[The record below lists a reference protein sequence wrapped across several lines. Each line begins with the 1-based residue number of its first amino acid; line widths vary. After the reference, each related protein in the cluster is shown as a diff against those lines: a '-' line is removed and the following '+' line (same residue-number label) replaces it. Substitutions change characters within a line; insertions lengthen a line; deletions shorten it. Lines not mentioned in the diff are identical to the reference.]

1 MPAIL
6 LLWVWL
12 CAYLNL
18 AGWTLSALHQL
29 NAGGYVVALALFAAA
44 FWFWKRKS
52 AAEFFPPAWGI
63 KFHHRCRRAFPLAF
77 FLLSALVVLGG
88 LLHAPNNYDGL
99 TYRVPRIL
107 NWLAE
112 GQWHW
117 IHTDFPRVNQRAC
130 GSEWAATP
138 LVALT
143 GTDRWLFLVNV
154 ISLLLL
160 PGLVF
165 SVFTRLGVRR
175 NVAWHW
181 MWIGPAGYCFVLQAG
196 SIGNDLFGAPFALA
210 ALDYA
215 LRSKKSGSAR
225 DLFASVLAAAL
236 VTGAKTSNLPLLL
249 PWGIALLPSLKLFLC
264 RPVRL
269 FFVVWLAAAASFLPT
284 ALLNVHY
291 CHDWTGWQAE
301 SVGVKNAPVLRA
313 ISNTVLITEQNLM
326 PPVFPMAKAW
336 NQLLKKSLPAGLS
349 RRLHEIVAEPGAV
362 EFTAWE
368 IQIEEAASLGF
379 GVVGLLG
386 LSVLAAR
393 RILLADIFSLS
404 CCLRLAPWVS
414 LAALLSQSE
423 VAPLGRI
430 LAPYY
435 LLLIPLLI
443 AGPAQAEIIRRRW
456 WRAVAF
462 MSYFIAAGL
471 LVISPARPLFP
482 RDFLL
487 QKIHALA
494 AQYPACDRIEV
505 VYSVY
510 RDRNDCFAPVCAV
523 LPAEAA
529 VLGVVTYD
537 DPETSLWR
545 PFGGRRIL
553 HIRNNDSPA
562 DIRARG
568 IRNALVNE
576 TTLKDRYQTTFA
588 EWRRQRGAE
597 LIREFKLRLRAG
609 RDPEIWFLVRWP

>member
-1 MPAIL
+1 MPALL
-6 LLWVWL
+6 LLWIWL

-29 NAGGYVVALALFAAA
+29 NAGGYAVALGLFAAA
-44 FWFWKRKS
+44 FWCWQRKS
-52 AAEFFPPAWGI
+52 AVAFFPPAGGG
-63 KFHHRCRRAFPLAF
+63 KFRRRCRRAFPLAF
-77 FLLSALVVLGG
+77 FFLSALVILGG

-107 NWLAE
+107 HWLAE
-112 GQWHW
+112 GRWHW

-154 ISLLLL
+154 LSLLLL

-165 SVFTRLGVRR
+165 SAFTRLGVRR
-175 NVAWHW
+175 SVAWHW

-196 SIGNDLFGAPFALA
+196 GIGNDLFGAPFALA

-215 LRSKKSGSAR
+215 LRAKKSGSGR

-236 VTGAKTSNLPLLL
+236 VTSAKTSNLPLLL
-249 PWGIALLPSLKLFLC
+249 PWGLALLPSLKLIL
-264 RPVRL
+264 RWPVKL
-269 FFVVWLAAAASFLPT
+269 FFVGGLAAAASFLPT
-284 ALLNVHY
+284 ALLNAHY

-301 SVGVKNAPVLRA
+301 SVGVKNAPVLRTL
-313 ISNTVLITEQNLM
+313 SNTVLITAQNLT

-336 NQLLKKSLPAGLS
+336 NQLVKKNIPAGLS
-349 RRLHEIVAEPGAV
+349 RRLHEIVAEPGAA
-362 EFTAWE
+362 EFITWE
-368 IQIEEAASLGF
+368 IQMEEGAGLGF
-379 GVVGLLG
+379 GVVALLG
-386 LSVLAAR
+386 LSLLAAR
-393 RILLADIFSLS
+393 RMLPADIFSPGGG
-404 CCLRLAPWVS
+404 LRLAPWVS

-423 VAPLGRI
+423 VSPLGRI

-443 AGPAQAEIIRRRW
+443 AGPAPAEIIRRRW
-456 WRAVAF
+456 WRAAAF
-462 MSYFIAAGL
+462 MVFFIAAGL
-471 LVISPARPLFP
+471 LVISPSRPLFP
-482 RDFLL
+482 RELLL
-487 QKIHALA
+487 QKIHPLA
-494 AQYPACDRIEV
+494 AQHPACERIEA

-510 RDRNDCFAPVCAV
+510 RDRNDCFAPVCAA
-523 LPAEAA
+523 LPAGAA
-529 VLGVVTYD
+529 VLGMVTYD

-553 HIRNNDSPA
+553 HIRNDDSAA

-568 IRNALVNE
+568 IRYALVNE
-576 TTLKDRYQTTFA
+576 TTLSSRYQTTPV

-597 LIREFKLRLRAG
+597 LVREFKLRLRAG
-609 RDPEIWFLVRWP
+609 REPESWFLVRWP

>member
-1 MPAIL
+1 MPALL
-6 LLWVWL
+6 LLWIWL

-29 NAGGYVVALALFAAA
+29 NAGGYAVALGLFAAA

-52 AAEFFPPAWGI
+52 AVAFFPPAGGG
-63 KFHHRCRRAFPLAF
+63 KFRRRCRRAFPLAF
-77 FLLSALVVLGG
+77 FLLSALVILGG

-107 NWLAE
+107 HWLAE

-130 GSEWAATP
+130 GSEWVATP

-154 ISLLLL
+154 LSLLLL

-175 NVAWHW
+175 SVAWHW

-196 SIGNDLFGAPFALA
+196 GIGNDLFGAPFALA

-215 LRSKKSGSAR
+215 LRAQKTGSAR

-236 VTGAKTSNLPLLL
+236 VTSAKTSNLPLLL
-249 PWGIALLPSLKLFLC
+249 PWGLALLPSLKLIL
-264 RPVRL
+264 RWPVKLL
-269 FFVVWLAAAASFLPT
+269 FVGGLAAAASFLPT
-284 ALLNVHY
+284 ALLNAHY
-291 CHDWTGWQAE
+291 CHDWTGWRAE
-301 SVGVKNAPVLRA
+301 SEGVKNAPVLRT
-313 ISNTVLITEQNLM
+313 ISNTVLITAQNLT

-336 NQLLKKSLPAGLS
+336 NQLVKKSIPPGLS
-349 RRLHEIVAEPGAV
+349 RRLHEIVVEPGAA
-362 EFTAWE
+362 EFITWE
-368 IQIEEAASLGF
+368 VQMEEGAGLGF
-379 GVVGLLG
+379 GVVVLLG
-386 LSVLAAR
+386 LSLLAAR
-393 RILLADIFSLS
+393 RILPADLFSPGGG
-404 CCLRLAPWVS
+404 LRLAPWVS

-423 VAPLGRI
+423 VSPLGRI

-443 AGPAQAEIIRRRW
+443 AGPAPAEIIRRRW
-456 WRAVAF
+456 WRAAAF
-462 MSYFIAAGL
+462 LGFFIAAGL
-471 LVISPARPLFP
+471 LVISPSRPLFP
-482 RDFLL
+482 REFLL
-487 QKIHALA
+487 QKIHPLA
-494 AQYPACDRIEV
+494 AQHPACERIEA

-510 RDRNDCFAPVCAV
+510 RDRNDCFAPVRAA
-523 LPAEAA
+523 LPAGAA

-553 HIRNNDSPA
+553 HIRNDDSPA

-568 IRNALVNE
+568 IRYALVNE
-576 TTLKDRYQTTFA
+576 TILKEHCQTTFA
-588 EWRRQRGAE
+588 EWHRQRGAE
-597 LIREFKLRLRAG
+597 LVREFKLRLRAG
-609 RDPEIWFLVRWP
+609 REPESWFLVRWP